1 MNITWWAHKDL
12 NLGPT
17 GYEPVALTT
26 ELWALFKFTNI
37 SIILEK
43 GKCEMI
49 EVKCTINQN
58 LHFLKHTD
66 CAIPNINT
74 APVQSFGYV
83 QSEITKES
91 IERQSDFAP
100 ETILIKRMVR

>member
-1 MNITWWAHKDL
+1 M

-26 ELWALFKFTNI
+26 ELWALFKFINI

-43 GKCEMI
+43 GKYEMI
-49 EVKCTINQN
+49 DEKCTIYQN
-58 LHFLKHTD
+58 LPFLKHTD
-66 CAIPNINT
+66 CAISNINT
-74 APVQSFGYV
+74 TSVQSFGYV